1 MIYKDF
7 QELKLSALGMGT
19 MRLPT
24 LDNDPD
30 KIDEE
35 KTYDMV
41 KYALENGVNYFD
53 TAYMYHGGNSELV
66 MGRVLNKFPRDSFY
80 LADKFPGFY
89 KEVFLDVKGTFEK
102 QLEKCNVDYF
112 DFYLFHNVTEKNVDD
127 YMNEEYGLLNYCLE
141 QKRNGR
147 IKHLGFSAH
156 GELPVLRK
164 FLEKYGKYMEF
175 CQLQINYLDWT
186 FQEAKEKVDL
196 MNEYNI
202 PVWVMEPVRGGTLAS
217 LPEEH
222 TNRLK
227 ELRPNESVVAWAF
240 RFLQSIPS
248 VTMILSGMSNEEQLK
263 QNIETFK
270 TDDVLNENEMQ
281 TILDIAQKMTKG
293 IPCTECRYCTTRC
306 PLGLDIPYILKCEN
320 ERQFTGRVA
329 WGLNSLDDEKKPSAC
344 LGCKACEAVCPQEIK
359 IATLMKE
366 IANTLKK

>member
-24 LDNDPD
+24 LDGDPD
-30 KIDEE
+30 KIDES
-35 KTYDMV
+35 KTLEMV
-41 KYALENGVNYFD
+41 RYALDKGINYFD
-53 TAYMYHGGNSELV
+53 TAFMYHGGNSEIV
-66 MGRVLNKFPRDSFY
+66 MGKVLKNFPRESFY

-89 KEVFLDVKGTFEK
+89 KEAFLDVKGTFEK
-102 QLEKCNVDYF
+102 QLSKCDVEYF
-112 DFYLFHNVTEKNVDD
+112 DFYLFHNVTERNVDD
-127 YMNEEYGLLNYCLE
+127 YMNDEYGLMEFCLE
-141 QKRNGR
+141 QKRLGR

-156 GELPVLRK
+156 GELPTLRK

-186 FQEAKEKVDL
+186 FQKAKEKVEL
-196 MNEYNI
+196 MKEYNI

-222 TNRLK
+222 ANKLK
-227 ELRPNESVVAWAF
+227 EARPNESVVAWAF
-240 RFLQSIPS
+240 RFLQSIPEI
-248 VTMILSGMSNEEQLK
+248 TMILSGMSNEEQLK
-263 QNIETFK
+263 QNIETFE
-270 TDDVLNENEMQ
+270 TEAVLNKEEMDL
-281 TILDIAQKMTKG
+281 ILSIAKEMTHG

-306 PLGLDIPYILKCEN
+306 PLGLDIPSILKCEN
-320 ERQFTGRVA
+320 ERLFTGNVSWRLGA
-329 WGLNSLDDEKKPSAC
+329 LPEEKRPSAC

-366 IANTLKK
+366 IANTIKK